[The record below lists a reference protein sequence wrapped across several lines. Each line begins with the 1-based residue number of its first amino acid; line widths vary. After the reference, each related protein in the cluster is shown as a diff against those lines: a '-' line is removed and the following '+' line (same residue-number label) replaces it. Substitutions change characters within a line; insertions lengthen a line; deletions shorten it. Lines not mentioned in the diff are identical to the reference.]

1 MKAKITDMRFL
12 SNKTPCF
19 LIFGDVVDVG
29 AGKLGGLPV
38 HVVNLYI
45 YNMIFGGPE
54 KWAIP
59 AYPKMASLEGKM
71 TRKFGGFG
79 GTLFSACTAKPKSGV

>member
-1 MKAKITDMRFL
+1 
-12 SNKTPCF
+12 
-19 LIFGDVVDVG
+19 
-29 AGKLGGLPV
+29 
-38 HVVNLYI
+38 
-45 YNMIFGGPE
+45 MIFGGPE

-71 TRKFGGFG
+71 TTKFGKNG